1 MSVCRPPGVEE
12 LLDRPLPLTDPS
24 VLLRVAELASDPAGD
39 VRAIAREASRDEALA
54 ALILRLANSAT
65 QGRGFRVSD
74 LPTAITRLGLRLV
87 GTLAIT
93 APALRLLE
101 ACPRDDLTP
110 ARRSLHEHAVKTGIT
125 ARLLA
130 LPDVE
135 PEAALAAGLLHN
147 LGLTLVSLH
156 DVDAFRRL
164 VELAGSGQRLA
175 LHEPQL
181 LGVTHAELGAALAE
195 RWSYPP
201 LLVDA
206 IREHDL
212 VEPTSRMAQVVR
224 AADLLTR
231 MSGHGVEAVE
241 PMAAELL
248 APAADPAATAGDWML
263 AATPLRSRDLA
274 DCLLDVA

>member
-1 MSVCRPPGVEE
+1 MQVCRPTRVEE
-12 LLDRPLPLTDPS
+12 ILDRPLPLSDPS
-24 VLLRVAELASDPAGD
+24 ALLRVAELASDPAGD
-39 VRAIAREASRDEALA
+39 VRAIARECARDEALS
-54 ALILRLANSAT
+54 ALVLRLANSAS
-65 QGRGFRVSD
+65 QGRGFRVAE

-87 GTLAIT
+87 ATLAIT

-110 ARRSLHEHAVKTGIT
+110 ARRALHEHAVKTGIT

-156 DVDAFRRL
+156 DVDAFRKL
-164 VELAGSGQRLA
+164 VELAGRGERLA
-175 LHEPQL
+175 LYEPEL
-181 LGVTHAELGAALAE
+181 LGTTHAELGAELAA

-212 VEPTSRMAQVVR
+212 AEPTTRMAQVVR
-224 AADLLTR
+224 AADLMTR
-231 MSGHGVEAVE
+231 MSGQGIEPVE
-241 PMAAELL
+241 PMTPELL
-248 APAADPAATAGDWML
+248 APAGGESDTSGDWML
-263 AATPLRSRDLA
+263 AATALRSRDLA
-274 DCLLDVA
+274 ECLLDVA